1 MAIKIFENHNI
12 KNNNSF
18 GFDLKCKKFIEY
30 SEKEDIINFIK
41 ENKNIFKEKFL
52 ILGNGTNLLFKDDF
66 YDGII
71 IHQKEKKISHISE
84 LEYETRENDYFFRVD
99 ASVNLDTLIEA
110 SSSLS
115 YGLLNLSGIPG
126 TVGAGVV
133 QNCGAFG
140 SEISEYFTLLTAIN
154 VKSGEEII
162 LKREDCNFNYRTSV
176 FKNKY
181 ANSYIILDVFFAI
194 PKLEAYSANFNNR
207 DFFCNFIAGNDYINI
222 IEEINKENDEKKLLS
237 LKIKLQKMAR
247 KFILETRNKKIPD
260 YKIIG
265 NAGSFFKN
273 PIVSKEKL
281 DKILLEYP
289 DTKYF
294 KNYENDYKLAA
305 GWLIDKA
312 GLKGYKHKNAAI
324 SDINALILTNPGN
337 SCGKEL
343 VELSEIVIEKV
354 YHKFNVQ
361 LEPEVIFL

>member
-1 MAIKIFENHNI
+1 MAINIFENYNI
-12 KNNNSF
+12 KNYNSF
-18 GFDLKCKKFIEY
+18 GLDLKCKKFIEY

-41 ENKNIFKEKFL
+41 ENREIFKEKFL
-52 ILGNGTNLLFKDDF
+52 ILGNGTNLLFKDDY

-71 IHQKEKKISHISE
+71 IHQKEKKISDISE
-84 LEYETRENDYFFRVD
+84 LKYTTRENDYLFRID
-99 ASVNLDTLIEA
+99 ASVNLDSLIEVI
-110 SSSLS
+110 STLT

-126 TVGAGVV
+126 SVGAGIV

-140 SEISEYFTLLTAIN
+140 SEISEYFTSLTAIN
-154 VKSGEEII
+154 LNSGEEII
-162 LKREDCNFNYRTSV
+162 LKKEDCDFNYRTSV

-181 ANSYIILDVFFAI
+181 ANSYLILDVFFAL
-194 PKLEAYSANFNNR
+194 PKLQTYTADFNNR
-207 DFFCNFIAGNDYINI
+207 DFFSNFISSNDFINI
-222 IEEINKENDEKKLLS
+222 IEEIKQEKEEKNLLLLKVKLL
-237 LKIKLQKMAR
+237 KLAR

-281 DKILLEYP
+281 DKIILEYP
-289 DTKYF
+289 DIKYF
-294 KNYENDYKLAA
+294 KNTENNFKLAA

-343 VELSEIVIEKV
+343 VELSEIVQETV
-354 YHKFNVQ
+354 YKKFSVQ
-361 LEPEVIFL
+361 LEPEVIF